1 MTFYNSYM
9 ISYILDNLVV
19 ILSAFISYL
28 ISILNYTGHGWLNEL
43 GSWIT

>member
-1 MTFYNSYM
+1 MFIRYLYMIFYNSYM

-28 ISILNYTGHGWLNEL
+28 ISILNLVYKELND
-43 GSWIT
+43 